1 MKAKAMELMV
11 AMRPCKRWDLPGMPE
26 GGLLDLIETAKTKI
40 RPGLSII
47 SSLSRPSRTEAI
59 AAVQLSEDPS

>member
-26 GGLLDLIETAKTKI
+26 GWLLDLIEMAKTQI
-40 RPGLSII
+40 RAGLSII
-47 SSLSRPSRTEAI
+47 SS
-59 AAVQLSEDPS
+59 